1 MKKKLKLQKI
11 SGKTEVT
18 TMLWTQT
25 HAKKERK
32 KKTTTRRS
40 RTTEKTKKTRTT
52 RTVAPATTKA
62 K

>member
-25 HAKKERK
+25 HAKKERI
-32 KKTTTRRS
+32 KKTTTRS

-52 RTVAPATTKA
+52 RTVVPATTKA